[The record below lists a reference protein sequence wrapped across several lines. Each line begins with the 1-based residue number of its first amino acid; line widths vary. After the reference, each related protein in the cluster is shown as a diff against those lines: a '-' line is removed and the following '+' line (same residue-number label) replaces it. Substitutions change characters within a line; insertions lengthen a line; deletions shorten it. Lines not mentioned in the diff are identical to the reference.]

1 MKQQIYNDAIMEK
14 VRRMVESIFLSRV
27 CPIALETIMKKNNKD
42 HRISA
47 AVKIAVVFAIGQM
60 YGCITT
66 GSGRRP
72 LGTRWRI
79 L

>member
-1 MKQQIYNDAIMEK
+1 MKQQINKD
-14 VRRMVESIFLSRV
+14 
-27 CPIALETIMKKNNKD
+27 PNMKKAKTMVKSISLSCACHKTPETVKRDNNKD
-42 HRISA
+42 LRIGT

-60 YGCITT
+60 YGCRTT

-72 LGTRWRI
+72 LGTRWRD